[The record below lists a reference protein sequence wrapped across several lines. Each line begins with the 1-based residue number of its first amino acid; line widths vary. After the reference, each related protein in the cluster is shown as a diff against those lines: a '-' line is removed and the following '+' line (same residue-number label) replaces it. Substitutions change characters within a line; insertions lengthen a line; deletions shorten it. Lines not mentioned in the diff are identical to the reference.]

1 MDMELHVSEPPET
14 LEELDRKV
22 IELARRVS
30 PFPVHDWYAKHA
42 TFSHIF
48 SGEYAAGYY
57 GYVWAEIL
65 ESDIF
70 SRFTSAG
77 IFDSNTGDRFLRTLL
92 SR

>member
-1 MDMELHVSEPPET
+1 MELHVSEPPT
-14 LEELDRKV
+14 SVNELDQKSV
-22 IELARRVS
+22 EIARRIS
-30 PFPVHDWYAKHA
+30 LFPIHEGYAKHA

-70 SRFTSAG
+70 SRFSSAG
-77 IFDSNTGDRFLRTLL
+77 IFNPNTGGRFLRTLL